1 MLVARTILAALALAV
16 LAWKPRS
23 GRCALLVVAAAL
35 LDLALGATLGSAL
48 GTVAPLTVF
57 LASALT
63 LAALVAHSGLAAR
76 AAHELAARA
85 GGSATR
91 LYWHVCGLCALLTAA
106 VSLDGAVVLMVPLLL
121 LLRRRW
127 GAPLRPL
134 FLGVVA
140 VANSFSLA
148 LPQGNPTNLV
158 LIDRLRLSPG
168 DFALRMLVPAA
179 AATLLCAGAVA
190 LAERR
195 ALRAHCRDVARP
207 AASLSGAERYAA
219 LALAF
224 AALVAWCAPL
234 FGIAPWW
241 PFAAAVA
248 AALAI
253 GRQRPRPIVP
263 WRTAAQVGGLL
274 ILIEGA
280 DIHAPHALALG
291 LLGLLAIAAAVGAA
305 SALANN
311 LPISVTASALLTT
324 VSAGYA
330 ASIGLAVGALATPQ
344 GSLATLLAQELAG
357 DDAPPLSV
365 RLFAPLAALAVVLAT
380 TLLWA
385 GL

>member
-1 MLVARTILAALALAV
+1 MLVARTILAALALAA

-23 GRCALLVVAAAL
+23 GRCALLVVAAAA

-48 GTVAPLTVF
+48 GTVAPLVVF

-63 LAALVAHSGLAAR
+63 LAALVAHSGLATR

-91 LYWHVCGLCALLTAA
+91 LYWYVCGLCALLTAA

-121 LLRRRW
+121 LLARRW

-140 VANSFSLA
+140 VANSASLA

-168 DFALRMLVPAA
+168 DFALHMLVPGTAA
-179 AATLLCAGAVA
+179 ALLCAGAIA
-190 LAERR
+190 FAERR
-195 ALRAHCRDVARP
+195 ALSARYRGAARP
-207 AASLSGAERYAA
+207 TAALSGAERYAA
-219 LALAF
+219 FALAL
-224 AALVAWCAPL
+224 AALVAWGAPL
-234 FGIAPWW
+234 FGLAPWW
-241 PFAAAVA
+241 PFAGAVA
-248 AALAI
+248 AALAL
-253 GRQRPRPIVP
+253 GRQRPHAIVP

-274 ILIEGA
+274 ILIEGTG
-280 DIHAPHALALG
+280 IRAPHALALG
-291 LLGLLAIAAAVGAA
+291 LLGLLAIAAAVGVA

-311 LPISVTASALLTT
+311 LPISVTATALLTSI
-324 VSAGYA
+324 SAGYA

-357 DDAPPLSV
+357 ESAPALSV
-365 RLFAPLAALAVVLAT
+365 RRFAPLAALAVVLAT
-380 TLLWA
+380 TLLWV

>member
-1 MLVARTILAALALAV
+1 MIIARTILAALALAA
-16 LAWKPRS
+16 LAWRPRS
-23 GRCALLVVAAAL
+23 GRCALLVVAAAA

-63 LAALVAHSGLAAR
+63 LAALIARSGLAAR

-85 GGSATR
+85 GGSAAR
-91 LYWHVCGLCALLTAA
+91 LYWYVCGLCALLTAA
-106 VSLDGAVVLMVPLLL
+106 ISLDGAVVLMVPLLL
-121 LLRRRW
+121 LLAQRW

-168 DFALRMLVPAA
+168 AFALHMLVPAG

-190 LAERR
+190 FAERR
-195 ALRAHCRDVARP
+195 ALRVVYRGVQRP
-207 AASLSGAERYAA
+207 AASLSGDERYAA
-219 LALAF
+219 FALCFSALA
-224 AALVAWCAPL
+224 AWSAPL
-234 FGIAPWW
+234 FGLAPWW

-248 AALAI
+248 TALAI
-253 GRQRPRPIVP
+253 RRQWPRAIVP

-274 ILIEGA
+274 VLIEGTG
-280 DIHAPHALALG
+280 IRAPHALALG
-291 LLGLLAIAAAVGAA
+291 LLGLLAIAAVIGAA

-311 LPISVTASALLTT
+311 LPISVTATALLTS

-357 DDAPPLSV
+357 DAAPALSV
-365 RLFAPLAALAVVLAT
+365 RRFAPLAALAVVLAT

>member
-1 MLVARTILAALALAV
+1 MLIARTILAALALAA
-16 LAWKPRS
+16 LAYKPRS
-23 GRCALLVVAAAL
+23 ARCALLVLAAAA
-35 LDLALGATLGSAL
+35 LDLALGATLGSAIR
-48 GTVAPLTVF
+48 TVAPLIVF

-63 LAALVAHSGLAAR
+63 LAASIARSGLAER

-85 GGSATR
+85 RGSAAR
-91 LYWHVCGLCALLTAA
+91 LYWYVCSLCALLTAA

-121 LLRRRW
+121 LLARRL
-127 GAPLRPL
+127 AVPLRPL
-134 FLGVVA
+134 FLGVVV
-140 VANSFSLA
+140 VANSASLA

-168 DFALRMLVPAA
+168 EFALHMLVPAL
-179 AATLLCAGAVA
+179 AATLLCAGAIA
-190 LAERR
+190 LGERR
-195 ALRAHCRDVARP
+195 ALRASYRRVARP

-219 LALAF
+219 LTLALAAL
-224 AALVAWCAPL
+224 AAWSAPL

-241 PFAAAVA
+241 PFAGAVF

-253 GRQRPRPIVP
+253 RRERPRAIVP
-263 WRTAAQVGGLL
+263 WRTAAQVGALL
-274 ILIEGA
+274 VLIQGTG
-280 DIHAPHALALG
+280 IRAPHALALG
-291 LLGLLAIAAAVGAA
+291 LLGLLAIAAAIGAA

-311 LPISVTASALLTT
+311 LPISVAATALLTS

-357 DDAPPLSV
+357 EDAPALSV
-365 RLFAPLAALAVVLAT
+365 RRLAPLAALAVVFAT